1 LTGALT
7 KIVERR
13 RSSNEG
19 RKEGRKQQSKGGRKE
34 GKDLME
40 EKTKSN
46 MTLGL
51 SLWGSHKPFCIGE
64 GPAM

>member
-19 RKEGRKQQSKGGRKE
+19 RKEGRSKAREGERKE
-34 GKDLME
+34 GK
-40 EKTKSN
+40 T
-46 MTLGL
+46 
-51 SLWGSHKPFCIGE
+51 
-64 GPAM
+64 